1 MRILCEGRDEVS
13 IGAQVGVFGGV
24 RLIAELAM
32 GARFQAVLY
41 DPGSST
47 SAIGFL
53 GGLNF

>member
-1 MRILCEGRDEVS
+1 MRILCEGRDGVS